1 MYKIVDKRLLTEN
14 IYLMDIEAERVAKSA
29 QPGQFII
36 IKNDDKGERIPL
48 TIADYNRKKGTVTIV
63 FQTVGYSTRFCWT
76 FRKSK

>member
-14 IYLMDIEAERVAKSA
+14 IYLMDIEVERVAKSA

-48 TIADYNRKKGTVTIV
+48 TIADYNRKKRNSYNS
-63 FQTVGYSTRFCWT
+63 FSNCWI
-76 FRKSK
+76 

>member
-63 FQTVGYSTRFCWT
+63 FQTVGYSL
-76 FRKSK
+76 SLIHI